1 MPGYCRKSVK
11 NRIFASMKSLVP
23 VISGFFLAFSGFA
36 LALGGTVWAL
46 QQILLPKI
54 ILSNY
59 FWLLFIF
66 LFFLTLIVY
75 ILSVL
80 GIQKDGQTGVLSILG
95 GIIIKFLLAAG
106 LFLLILLKSN
116 ENQLVLGLNFFSIY
130 LLFTVFE
137 VIFLLRILRHQN

>member
-1 MPGYCRKSVK
+1 
-11 NRIFASMKSLVP
+11 FA
-23 VISGFFLAFSGFA
+23 F
-36 LALGGTVWAL
+36 ALGGTVWAL
-46 QQILLPKI
+46 QQMLLPKI

>member
-1 MPGYCRKSVK
+1 
-11 NRIFASMKSLVP
+11 MKSLIP

-36 LALGGTVWAL
+36 LATGGLAWTL
-46 QQILLPKI
+46 QQLLLPRI
-54 ILSNY
+54 ILSTH

-66 LFFLTLIVY
+66 LFFLTLIIY
-75 ILSVL
+75 ILSIF

-106 LFLLILLKSN
+106 LFLAILLKSDD
-116 ENQLVLGLNFFSIY
+116 NQLVLGLNFFSIY